1 MKQILISKS
10 LIKFAL
16 LFCIA
21 LLIFIWGL
29 FPNFVFTSYSAGIY
43 LYISIALRWFSAIF
57 PFAIGD
63 FLYALII
70 IYILYLIAKF
80 LLRIKKTGWKKT
92 DSIQVPIAII
102 NTILILYISFKL
114 LWGLNYSRPSISQQL
129 NIENEKYTIKE
140 LIVLGKYFVKKTNS
154 LKIQTQK
161 LGKAPKYDINQL
173 EKIST
178 EAYLKLAK
186 QYPLLI
192 YRKPSLKPA
201 TSSLILSKSGI
212 AGYYNPLSGEA
223 NLNMNLPSYT
233 KPYVSCHEIA
243 HQLGIAYED
252 EANLVGYLAASN
264 SNDIYF
270 QYAANYEMLK
280 YVLNEIGMKSND
292 GYQLIYS
299 QILPAVFE
307 DFKIERDFWTKNDS
321 SMNAYMDFTF
331 DSFLKLNNQPKGIE
345 SYQDI
350 VIWLWN
356 LHKTELKVKS

>member
-1 MKQILISKS
+1 MPKYFKIFILLLVIS
-10 LIKFAL
+10 ITF
-16 LFCIA
+16 
-21 LLIFIWGL
+21 FIWGL
-29 FPNFVFTSYSAGIY
+29 FPNFVFNTYSAGIY
-43 LYISIALRWFSAIF
+43 PYISIALRWVSSIF
-57 PFAIGD
+57 TFAIGD
-63 FLYALII
+63 FLYAILILCIFYLII
-70 IYILYLIAKF
+70 KF
-80 LLRIKKTGWKKT
+80 FWRIKKTGWKKT

-102 NTILILYISFKL
+102 NTLLIFYISFKL

-140 LIVLGKYFVKKTNS
+140 LIVLGDYFVKKTNK
-154 LKIQTQK
+154 LKIHTQK

-192 YRKPSLKPA
+192 YRNPSLKPA

-223 NLNMNLPSYT
+223 NLNMDLPSYT

-252 EANLVGYLAASN
+252 EANLIGYMASSN

-307 DFKIERDFWTKNDS
+307 DFRIEREFWEKNDS

-356 LHKTELKVKS
+356 LHKKEVRGLM